1 MRKVY
6 SFSTPDI
13 LNGKLLDEGRP
24 IFHSNTTKA
33 GIFRRELKITTLRA
47 EDGSGVSAFLDWR
60 ARQLRINGKLLDINW
75 DVINRQGTL
84 VWKWEDIRYEVSFQG
99 TQWMAKGVRAVDK
112 VVARLDLPLDGDPKL
127 IQELELSPA
136 NLACFLLILLYSE
149 TRVEKYP
156 RKITGWRTNYGGSG
170 GGSSSSNNWQSNGGS
185 TWGNDG
191 GVSWS
196 YGAGGGD
203 CDGGGHRGG
212 GGDSGGGY
220 GGGGDSGGGS
230 SSGGGG
236 GGDGGG
242 GGGGGG
248 GDGGC
253 S

>member
-13 LNGKLLDEGRP
+13 LNGKLLDDGRP
-24 IFHSNTTKA
+24 VFHINTTKA
-33 GIFRRELKITTLRA
+33 GIFRRELNKTTLRA

-60 ARQLRINGKLLDINW
+60 ARRLRINGKLLDINM

-84 VWKWEDIRYEVSFQG
+84 VWKWENVRYDVEFQG
-99 TQWMAKGVRAVDK
+99 TQWFAKGVRAVDR
-112 VVARLDLPLDGDPKL
+112 VVARLDLPLDGEPNL
-127 IQELELSPA
+127 IQELELSTA
-136 NLACFLLILLYSE
+136 DLACFLLIFLYSE
-149 TRVEKYP
+149 SRVEKYP
-156 RKITGWRTNYGGSG
+156 RKVTGWRTNYGGSDSG
-170 GGSSSSNNWQSNGGS
+170 GGYSSQSNGGS
-185 TWGNDG
+185 TWGNNG
-191 GVSWS
+191 GLSWG
-196 YGAGGGD
+196 YDTGGGD

-220 GGGGDSGGGS
+220 SGGGDSGGGS

-248 GDGGC
+248 DGGC

>member
-1 MRKVY
+1 MRKEL

-24 IFHSNTTKA
+24 IFHINTTKA
-33 GIFRRELKITTLRA
+33 GIVRRELKITTLRA

-60 ARQLRINGKLLDINW
+60 ARRLRINGKLLDIDM

-84 VWKWEDIRYEVSFQG
+84 VWKWENVRYEVGFQG
-99 TQWMAKGVRAVDK
+99 TQWMAKGVRAVDR

-127 IQELELSPA
+127 IQELELSTA
-136 NLACFLLILLYSE
+136 NLACFLLIFLYSE
-149 TRVEKYP
+149 SRVEKYP
-156 RKITGWRTNYGGSG
+156 RKVTGWRTNYGGSG
-170 GGSSSSNNWQSNGGS
+170 GGSSSNNWQSNGGS

-191 GVSWS
+191 GLSWS

-248 GDGGC
+248 DGGC